1 MRTLKLLATITII
14 IQFTSCAEANFDVK
28 IESNSI
34 DCFKQKDINTDT
46 DYYIALVSYAKA
58 KDHLILYSIKNE
70 NKTKL
75 EILKG
80 TFGYHHLRL
89 GIKKKKIKK
98 KKHQYRPLDS
108 LVIRSSS
115 QKTVKYFW
123 NNEE

>member
-89 GIKKKKIKK
+89 GIKKT
-98 KKHQYRPLDS
+98 
-108 LVIRSSS
+108 
-115 QKTVKYFW
+115 KTPIQTARFPSYSVFKSE
-123 NNEE
+123 NSIINVDGVRN